1 MIEIVIPLTQILSVI
16 PLEILWFLI
25 FMSIGISII
34 FIFRGY
40 IQFVLLGSL
49 FICLSF
55 ICLLQ
60 YILFFVVIPAAP
72 PIPTNWLNITFPVSV
87 RVV

>member
-1 MIEIVIPLTQILSVI
+1 MIEIVIPLTQILNVI
-16 PLEILWFLI
+16 PKEILWFLI
-25 FMSIGISII
+25 FVSIGISII

-49 FICLSF
+49 FICLGF

-60 YILFFVVIPAAP
+60 YILFFVVIPVAP
-72 PIPTNWLNITFPVSV
+72 PIPPNWLNVTFPISV
-87 RVV
+87 KVV